1 MKKKNVINL
10 IKYYTEHNDAAF
22 RAEAYDIAHDFDKN
36 GDFQLAEYV
45 MALLSNA
52 NTFIPQMI
60 ESKSDFFVKVLFNN
74 DPLPLPED
82 IKNDL
87 VGAVNAVG
95 YNIGVNKFLFQG
107 PPGTGKTETVK
118 QFARLLGRELYAVD
132 FDSLIDSKL
141 GQTSKN
147 IANIFEEI
155 NNLICPDNIM
165 ILFDEIDAIAL
176 DRTNSN
182 DLRDMGRA
190 TSSIL
195 KGFDNLNNKVVLVAT
210 TNLYNNFDKA
220 LVRRFDSVI
229 DFDRYTKDDLY
240 DIAEMLLDYYLTQFK
255 SMGKNKRLFRKIIEL
270 MPSLPYPGV
279 LKNII
284 KTSLAFSNPSD
295 EFDYFKRLYKNC
307 YGDDVP
313 EPKILQ
319 EKGFT
324 VREIEIL
331 TDIPKSSVSRELR
344 GKE

>member
-1 MKKKNVINL
+1 
-10 IKYYTEHNDAAF
+10 
-22 RAEAYDIAHDFDKN
+22 
-36 GDFQLAEYV
+36 

-95 YNIGVNKFLFQG
+95 YNIGVNKFFISR
-107 PPGTGKTETVK
+107 TAWNGKTETVK
-118 QFARLLGRELYAVD
+118 QFARLLGRELYAVN

-182 DLRDMGRA
+182 DLREMGRA

-313 EPKILQ
+313 EPKI
-319 EKGFT
+319 FT
-324 VREIEIL
+324 
-331 TDIPKSSVSRELR
+331 
-344 GKE
+344 GKRFYG